1 MDHDNNDLI
10 CEFLEINKISFI
22 ILFEQTLVL
31 FSFLSFAEMSGLQA
45 GDQLL
50 EVNNISFEVIPIHTA
65 STVLRSSNRLKMKV
79 VTPPKKTSH
88 KDRKDG
94 KWYVLI
100 I

>member
-1 MDHDNNDLI
+1 
-10 CEFLEINKISFI
+10 
-22 ILFEQTLVL
+22 
-31 FSFLSFAEMSGLQA
+31 MSGLQA

-94 KWYVLI
+94 KWYVCLDYFI
-100 I
+100 PAYFKIYFKCLALGVFGNLEIWKLLKVNKTQSL